1 MWPGARRSPLGS
13 APGRPHAPA
22 GGARDAFDDPRAASG
37 VYLTADL
44 PGVGGAIKQRP
55 EDFLVEELPLYEP
68 AGEGEHLY
76 LFVEKR
82 GLSTTELVGV
92 VARAFGVRPG
102 DIGYAGMKD
111 KQAITRQLLSIH
123 LPGKAGEAA
132 PMPEINHER
141 VGVLWADR
149 HANKLRRGHL
159 KGNRFSIK
167 IRGVDIGKVRAAT
180 SALRRLA
187 ATGAPNRAGEQRF
200 GAHQNNHRIGRLDL
214 LGRTVLDVGSGT
226 GLLAIAADVLGSAAA
241 VRPNGLVDKIVT
253 FGAALGITI
262 PSFWLALILINQFA
276 IQRRWFPAVGYVP
289 ITEDPVLW
297 LKHLF
302 LPALALSFSTMGELA
317 RYVRGA
323 MSDSLSRDYVLAARA
338 KGLRTPVVILKHA
351 LKNAMIPV
359 ITVIGVRFASILGG
373 SVIIEQI
380 FAIRGMGSLVINA
393 VLTQDIPVVLG
404 VAVLATAVVLV
415 VNLFVDLSYGYF
427 NPRLRHR

>member
-1 MWPGARRSPLGS
+1 MWGKTEDVAPLTTDAPIDQPGATVGPDMGEDAVPEEESTPTPRRRRGILNAGPVRIVLQRLAVGIPTLFAVSLFIFVLMDLAPTDVAVTIAGEDATLEQIEEVRERLGLNEPVLS
-13 APGRPHAPA
+13 RWFTWTT
-22 GGARDAFDDPRAASG
+22 DAVTGDLGTSLVTRQPVTER
-37 VYLTADL
+37 LTA
-44 PGVGGAIKQRP
+44 AIP
-55 EDFLVEELPLYEP
+55 PTVS
-68 AGEGEHLY
+68 
-76 LFVEKR
+76 
-82 GLSTTELVGV
+82 LS
-92 VARAFGVRPG
+92 
-102 DIGYAGMKD
+102 
-111 KQAITRQLLSIH
+111 
-123 LPGKAGEAA
+123 
-132 PMPEINHER
+132 
-141 VGVLWADR
+141 
-149 HANKLRRGHL
+149 
-159 KGNRFSIK
+159 
-167 IRGVDIGKVRAAT
+167 
-180 SALRRLA
+180 
-187 ATGAPNRAGEQRF
+187 
-200 GAHQNNHRIGRLDL
+200 
-214 LGRTVLDVGSGT
+214 
-226 GLLAIAADVLGSAAA
+226 LLALTIAVTFAIVLGSAAA

-297 LKHLF
+297 LKHLL

-404 VAVLATAVVLV
+404 VAVVATAVVLV
-415 VNLFVDLSYGYF
+415 VNLLVDLSYGYF